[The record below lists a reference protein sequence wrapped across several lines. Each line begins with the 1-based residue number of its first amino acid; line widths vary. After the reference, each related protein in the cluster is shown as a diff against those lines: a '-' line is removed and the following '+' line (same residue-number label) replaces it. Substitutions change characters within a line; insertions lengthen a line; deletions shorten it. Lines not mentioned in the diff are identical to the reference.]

1 MKPISLIIT
10 CCLFSSL
17 WTRQASAV
25 TSEPLSPE
33 DAILVRTFPLQAP
46 ICLSPDGVWV
56 AYTLQQRARAHTTT
70 HGLEYFSPTG
80 ITWLADG
87 AEVWVANV
95 KTHEQLQV
103 SDPKSNS
110 WSPMWSPSGKTLA
123 FYSDRGGLAQLW
135 VWDLS
140 ERTAHVVS
148 EIQIRSFA
156 LTEVPRWSPD
166 GRFIFAKVASLSEGT
181 STELKRGRNAAL
193 TDPVVFV
200 SEPVAAAAD
209 PQTDSPSLHEKPTF
223 MEGYRGDLARFD
235 LATGKVEALARE
247 KDIVGWWPSPDGRF
261 LAFTEIDGIEKGNA
275 DLQTYTIWAIDLEN
289 KAFHAMARRVP
300 LVIAGLAVAWSPDGR
315 RVAYI
320 VGGDPNYS
328 SPLVD
333 CYTVDP
339 RSDAPSERITSTV
352 RPESAD
358 VFRPPRWTHDGK
370 TLLLMDAEGV
380 YIFDLSGRR
389 PRVVHPGEGRTFTEF
404 LSSNSHGQLWSDD
417 GLAFYA
423 FEQDKATLDVE
434 VHRVSLVD
442 GSDVGLSREAI
453 ALPTYPI
460 LQTDATEDGTTVV
473 YLSQS
478 SDRPL
483 DIWAAS
489 RGFEHYERVTT
500 TNPQL
505 SQRKLGRSKLV
516 SWNSLDG
523 EKLRGAMLLPPDF
536 QEGKSYPVVVEV
548 YGGELRSQFLNV
560 FGLYVDGG
568 PLNQQLL
575 ATRGIVVFFPDA
587 PMGTVTPTL
596 DLLKTVLPGVNK
608 LVDLGIAQKNA
619 IGLMGESYGGYSAL
633 SLLTQTPRFKAAV
646 AVAPMTDL
654 FDVYGDMD
662 DNGVDIWIEWAEQ
675 SQGRMQGTP
684 WQYRGRYIENSPFF
698 FADRIN
704 TPILLVHGGADEGA
718 QNGCRKMFVALKRL
732 GKTAE
737 YIRYPG
743 GRHMPE
749 YWLREQQVDF
759 DRRMIEW
766 FHRYLQ

>member
-1 MKPISLIIT
+1 MKPKFLIIT
-10 CCLFSSL
+10 CCLFSFL
-17 WTRQASAV
+17 WARQASAI

-33 DAILVRTFPLQAP
+33 DALLVRTFPLQAP

-56 AYTLQQRARAHTTT
+56 AYTLQQRARADSTT

-110 WSPMWSPSGKTLA
+110 WSPMWSPNGKTLA

-135 VWDLS
+135 VWDLP
-140 ERTAHVVS
+140 ERAAHVVS

-166 GRFIFAKVASLSEGT
+166 GRFIFAKVASLSEGI
-181 STELKRGRNAAL
+181 SIEVKLGRNAEP
-193 TDPVVFV
+193 TDPVVFI

-209 PQTDSPSLHEKPTF
+209 PQTDSPGLHEKPTF
-223 MEGYRGDLARFD
+223 MQGYRGDLARFD
-235 LATGKVEALARE
+235 LATGKVEALATE
-247 KDIVGWWPSPDGRF
+247 KDIVGWWPSPDGAF

-275 DLQTYTIWAIDLEN
+275 DLQTYTIWAIDLKS
-289 KAFHAMARRVP
+289 KALRAMARRVP
-300 LVIAGLAVAWSPDGR
+300 LVIAGLAIAWSPDGR

-320 VGGDPNYS
+320 TGGDPNYS

-333 CYTVDP
+333 CYAVDP
-339 RSDAPSERITSTV
+339 RSDAPSTRITSSV

-358 VFRPPRWTHDGK
+358 VFRPPRWTRDSK
-370 TLLLMDAEGV
+370 TLLLMDVEGV
-380 YIFDLSGRR
+380 YIFDLSGGR
-389 PRVVHPGEGRTFTEF
+389 PRVVHPRAGRTFTEF
-404 LSSNSHGQLWSDD
+404 LGSNSRGQLWSDD
-417 GLAFYA
+417 LLAFYV

-434 VHRVSLVD
+434 VHRVSLLD

-460 LQTDATEDGTTVV
+460 LQTDVTDDGRTAV

-489 RGFEHYERVTT
+489 RGFIHHERVTT
-500 TNPQL
+500 INPQL
-505 SQRKLGRSKLV
+505 TERKLGKSKLV
-516 SWNSLDG
+516 TWRNLDG
-523 EKLRGAMLLPPDF
+523 EEVRGAVLLPPDF
-536 QEGKSYPVVVEV
+536 EDGKSYPLVVEV
-548 YGGELRSQFLNV
+548 YGGELRSRFLNV

-575 ATRGIVVFFPDA
+575 ATRGIAVFFPDA

-596 DLLKTVLPGVNK
+596 DLLKNILPGVNK
-608 LVDLGIAQKNA
+608 LVDLGIAKNDRL
-619 IGLMGESYGGYSAL
+619 GLMGESYGGYSTL
-633 SLLTQTPRFKAAV
+633 SLLTETRRFKAAI
-646 AVAPMTDL
+646 AVAPLADL
-654 FDVYGDMD
+654 FDVYGELDA
-662 DNGVDIWIEWAEQ
+662 NGVDIWTKWAEQ
-675 SQGRMQGTP
+675 SQGRMLGTP
-684 WQYRGRYIENSPFF
+684 WQDRDKYIENSPFF

-704 TPILLVHGGADEGA
+704 TPVLLVHGGADESA
-718 QNGCRKMFVALKRL
+718 EKGCRKIFVALQRL
-732 GKTAE
+732 GKEAE
-737 YIRYPG
+737 YIKYG
-743 GRHMPE
+743 EGRHLPE
-749 YWLREQQVDF
+749 YWRREQQLDF
-759 DRRMIEW
+759 DQRMIEW
-766 FHRYLQ
+766 FHRRLQ